1 MSASEPVFDFSDTKV
16 LVTGGTSGIGLGIAE
31 AFCGAGAEVM
41 ITGRRVSSTDYEDA
55 DRLAAF
61 RYESLEMRDSDGI
74 ETLVESLDSLDVLIN
89 NAGGNFPDGL
99 DEATPEGFD
108 ASLEMNLMGAHRLT
122 RGLFPRLKSSG
133 MLGGGNVI
141 NVISMSAFRPAK
153 IVPGYATAKA
163 ALLHLTRQL
172 ALTWAGDG
180 IRVNSVAPGLVE
192 TNLTAPMKGME
203 EIEGPELAKVPMARW
218 GQPDDVSGA
227 VLFLA
232 GPGARFITG
241 QNLCVDGGYSLT

>member
-1 MSASEPVFDFSDTKV
+1 MSASEPVFDFNDAKV

-31 AFCGAGAEVM
+31 AFSGAGAEVT
-41 ITGRRVSSTDYEDA
+41 ITGRRVSATGYDDA
-55 DRLAAF
+55 NRLAGF

-74 ETLVESLDSLDVLIN
+74 DALVESLDSLDVLIN
-89 NAGGNFPDGL
+89 NAGGSFPDGL
-99 DEATPEGFD
+99 DEATAEGFD

-122 RGLFPRLKSSG
+122 RGLFTLLKSAG
-133 MLGGGNVI
+133 IPGGGNVI
-141 NVISMSAFRPAK
+141 NVISMSAFRPAE

-172 ALTWAGDG
+172 ALTWARDG